1 MIAEATPDK
10 RAPEPLRLVQQFV
23 NTAELDEDAEDLTS
37 PKALREWM
45 AARDLAD
52 PKAEVTDADLSRA
65 LEVREGLRAVLYTH
79 NGGERD
85 DEALDRLERAAARA
99 SLRATFAGD
108 CSPRLTP
115 AAKGTDA
122 GLARLLAI
130 IARSAADG
138 TWDRLKACAGLHC
151 RWAFYDKSK
160 NRSGRWCSMATCGN
174 LHKARAYRER
184 AKASSG
190 KARS

>member
-1 MIAEATPDK
+1 MITEASPDK
-10 RAPEPLRLVQQFV
+10 RAPEPLRFVQQFV

-37 PKALREWM
+37 PEALRDWM

-52 PKAEVTDADLSRA
+52 PEAAVTEADLSRA

-85 DEALDRLERAAARA
+85 EEALERLERAAGKA

-108 CSPRLTP
+108 CAPRLTP

-130 IARSAADG
+130 VARSAAEG
-138 TWDRLKACAGLHC
+138 TWDRLKACAGPDC

-174 LHKARAYRER
+174 LHKTRAFRAR
-184 AKASSG
+184 AKAAE
-190 KARS
+190 K

>member
-1 MIAEATPDK
+1 MIEESTPDK
-10 RAPEPLRLVQQFV
+10 RAPEPLRFVQQFV

-37 PKALREWM
+37 PEALRDWM
-45 AARDLAD
+45 SARELAD
-52 PKAEVTDADLSRA
+52 ADADVTDADLRRA
-65 LEVREGLRAVLYTH
+65 LDIREGLRAVLYTH

-85 DEALDRLERAAARA
+85 QGALDLLEHAAARA

-108 CSPRLTP
+108 CAPRLTP
-115 AAKGTDA
+115 AGKGTDA

-130 IARSAADG
+130 VARAAAEG
-138 TWDRLKACAGLHC
+138 SWDRLKACAGPDC

-184 AKASSG
+184 AKAADG
-190 KARS
+190 

>member
-1 MIAEATPDK
+1 M
-10 RAPEPLRLVQQFV
+10 
-23 NTAELDEDAEDLTS
+23 NTAELDEDAEELTS
-37 PKALREWM
+37 PEALRDWM
-45 AARDLAD
+45 GARELAD
-52 PKAEVTDADLSRA
+52 PEADVTDADLRRA

-85 DEALDRLERAAARA
+85 QTALDQLEQAASRA
-99 SLRATFAGD
+99 SLRATFTD

-130 IARSAADG
+130 VARSAADG
-138 TWDRLKACAGLHC
+138 TWDRLKACAGPDC

-174 LHKARAYRER
+174 LHKTRAFRER
-184 AKASSG
+184 AKASEV
-190 KARS
+190 

>member
-1 MIAEATPDK
+1 M
-10 RAPEPLRLVQQFV
+10 

-37 PKALREWM
+37 PAALRKWM
-45 AARDLAD
+45 AERDLAD
-52 PKAEVTDADLSRA
+52 PKAKVTAADLTRA

-79 NGGERD
+79 NGGDRD
-85 DEALDRLERAAARA
+85 QDALDLLEEAAARA
-99 SLRATFAGD
+99 SLRATFAD

-115 AAKGTDA
+115 AAEGTDA

-130 IARSAADG
+130 VARSAADG
-138 TWDRLKACAGLHC
+138 TWDRLKACAGPDC

-174 LHKARAYRER
+174 LHKTRAFRER
-184 AKASSG
+184 AKASE
-190 KARS
+190 A

>member
-1 MIAEATPDK
+1 M
-10 RAPEPLRLVQQFV
+10 

-37 PKALREWM
+37 PEALRDWLVE
-45 AARDLAD
+45 RELAD
-52 PKAEVTDADLSRA
+52 PGAKVSDADLQRA

-85 DEALDRLERAAARA
+85 QEALDRLETATARA

-108 CSPRLTP
+108 CAPRLTP

-130 IARSAADG
+130 VARSAADG
-138 TWDRLKACAGLHC
+138 SWDRLKACAGPDC

-174 LHKARAYRER
+174 QHKARAFRER
-184 AKASSG
+184 SKASG
-190 KARS
+190 G

>member
-1 MIAEATPDK
+1 MIEESAPDK
-10 RAPEPLRLVQQFV
+10 RAPEPLRFVQQFV
-23 NTAELDEDAEDLTS
+23 NTAELDEDADDLTS
-37 PKALREWM
+37 PEALRDWM

-52 PKAEVTDADLSRA
+52 PDAEVTDADLRRA

-79 NGGERD
+79 NGGDRD
-85 DEALDRLERAAARA
+85 DEALELLERAASRA
-99 SLRATFAGD
+99 ALRATFAGD
-108 CSPRLTP
+108 CAPRLTP

-130 IARSAADG
+130 VARSAADG
-138 TWDRLKACAGLHC
+138 SWDRLKACAGPDC

-174 LHKARAYRER
+174 LHKTRAFRER
-184 AKASSG
+184 AKASE
-190 KARS
+190 A

>member
-1 MIAEATPDK
+1 MIEESTPDK
-10 RAPEPLRLVQQFV
+10 RAPEPLRFVQQFV

-37 PKALREWM
+37 PEALRDWM
-45 AARDLAD
+45 AARELAD
-52 PKAEVTDADLSRA
+52 PKADVTEAHLRRA
-65 LEVREGLRAVLYTH
+65 LVVREGLRAVLYTH

-85 DEALDRLERAAARA
+85 QEALDQLERAAGRA
-99 SLRATFAGD
+99 SLRATFVDD

-130 IARSAADG
+130 VARSAADG
-138 TWDRLKACAGLHC
+138 TWDRLKACAGPDC

-174 LHKARAYRER
+174 LHKTRAFRER
-184 AKASSG
+184 AKASE
-190 KARS
+190 A